1 MVTNQIMTRKM
12 GAFDILQRTK
22 DGFFNA
28 TMLIKQW
35 NNQSATERKMDN
47 YFAKADT
54 DTFIQTIMRRENL
67 HTPKLVYVKSKASR
81 GDSAG
86 TWMHPLLFID
96 FAMWI
101 NPEFK
106 YDVLKF
112 VYDQMIKFRNDAG
125 DAYRELSS
133 AIASISSKVDMPARM
148 QKLAEAIN
156 YVVFA
161 EHYPNIRNDHGSE
174 TEMQDLLNM
183 EKKLADLVND
193 GFIINFDDLIEYL
206 RKQWLKRRTPKCLK

>member
-12 GAFDILQRTK
+12 GSFDILQRTK

-28 TMLIKQW
+28 TELLKLW
-35 NNQSATERKMDN
+35 NAQSPSLRKMDN
-47 YFAKADT
+47 YFNLNGTAE
-54 DTFIQTIMRRENL
+54 FIKTIQMRENL
-67 HTPKLVYVKSKASR
+67 NTPKLVYLKSR
-81 GDSAG
+81 GKNGG

-125 DAYRELSS
+125 DAYRDLSS
-133 AIASISSKVDMPARM
+133 AVATISSKVDMQARM

-174 TEMQDLLNM
+174 TEMQDLFNL

-193 GFIINFDDLIEYL
+193 GFITNFDDLIEYL
-206 RKQWLKRRTPKCLK
+206 RKQWQKRRTPKCLK